1 MPSLLTT
8 SAIEE
13 FPAFF
18 DGVAARRMEVGHPHH
33 IVLHDLAEKHAVDVR
48 VIDASSVEIWGKG
61 VSPTREVGQAKSFG
75 RSSINDIWPFS
86 AGRQGYSARVL
97 RKGWLF
103 DRPAPMLVLR
113 VAIWDHHHRQ
123 CEATRGTAY
132 LSTDI
137 RPGDAGRACS
147 ACKSCPNAS
156 QEPPEHNPM
165 QVLVRD

>member
-8 SAIEE
+8 SATEE

-48 VIDASSVEIWGKG
+48 AIDASSFEIWRKG
-61 VSPTREVGQAKSFG
+61 VSPTRDVRRAKSFG
-75 RSSINDIWPFS
+75 LSSIDAIWAFS
-86 AGRQGYSARVL
+86 AGRQGYPARVL

-103 DRPAPMLVLR
+103 DRLAPMLVLR
-113 VAIWDHHHRQ
+113 IAIWDHHHQQ
-123 CEATRGTAY
+123 CEATRGAAY

-137 RPGDAGRACS
+137 RLGDIGA
-147 ACKSCPNAS
+147 
-156 QEPPEHNPM
+156 
-165 QVLVRD
+165 